1 MEQPKISVI
10 IPVLNEADNLNTLL
24 PYLKQHTHCSIE
36 IIVVDAGS
44 DDESSQVAFKNNATV
59 ISSQKGRAVQMNKGA
74 KEAQSNLL
82 YFLHADCLPPKTFS
96 KDIIAHLET
105 GYDLGCYRYN
115 FDSPSKLL
123 KFNAYMTRFGG
134 IMCRGGDQSLFVTK
148 QVFNQLNGYKEDY
161 IVMEDYDFIQRAKKK
176 YKFVIM
182 DGAALVSARKYD
194 SNSYLRVNLANLTVF
209 LLYFMRVHPVKL
221 HALYKKM
228 INHPK
233 AI

>member
-1 MEQPKISVI
+1 M
-10 IPVLNEADNLNTLL
+10 LNEAKNLNTLL
-24 PYLKQHTHCSIE
+24 PYLIENAHCPTE

-44 DDESSQVAFKNNATV
+44 NDGSMQVATAHNAKV
-59 ISSQKGRAVQMNKGA
+59 ISSKKGRAIQMNKGA
-74 KEAQSNLL
+74 QEAQSDLL

-96 KDIIAHLET
+96 QDVINYSEA
-105 GYDLGCYRYN
+105 GNDLGCYRYN
-115 FDSPSKLL
+115 FDSPNKLL

-176 YKFVIM
+176 YQFVIM
-182 DGAALVSARKYD
+182 DGDALVSARKYD
-194 SNSYLRVNLANLTVF
+194 SNSYLRVNLANLIVF
-209 LLYFMRVHPVKL
+209 LLYFMRVHPIKL